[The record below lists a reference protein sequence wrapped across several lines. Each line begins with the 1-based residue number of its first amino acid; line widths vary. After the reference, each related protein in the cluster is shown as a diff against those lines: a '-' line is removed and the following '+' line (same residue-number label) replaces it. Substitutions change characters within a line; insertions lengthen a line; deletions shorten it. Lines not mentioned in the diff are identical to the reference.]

1 MVHCGLNKTPRH
13 GGTETGTECLCVIS
27 VLPCLGVECRA
38 ELLPIRKLPCAHRR
52 PKAAGLAAKG
62 DELCQAIFDWQSV
75 AVGKLCRQVTD
86 TIDPDRIV
94 IGGGFI
100 EGGPE
105 LTGRILKIVQ
115 DTFKKLSFK
124 KHANEVK
131 FEVAR
136 SGDQAGCL
144 GAAVSAWQFANRK

>member
-1 MVHCGLNKTPRH
+1 MAALGKILRIALPQEKYKNHPLNQIS
-13 GGTETGTECLCVIS
+13 GATEDETWKKRAF
-27 VLPCLGVECRA
+27 GVR
-38 ELLPIRKLPCAHRR
+38 
-52 PKAAGLAAKG
+52 GLAAKG

-75 AVGKLCRQVTD
+75 AIGKLCRQVAD

-105 LTGRILKIVQ
+105 LTARIMKIIQ
-115 DTFKKLSFK
+115 ETFQKLSFK
-124 KHANEVK
+124 KHAREVK